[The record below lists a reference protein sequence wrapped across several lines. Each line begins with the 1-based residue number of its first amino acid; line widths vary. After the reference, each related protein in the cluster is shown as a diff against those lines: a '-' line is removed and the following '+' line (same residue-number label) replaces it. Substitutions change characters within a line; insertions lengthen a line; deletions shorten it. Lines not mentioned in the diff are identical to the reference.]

1 MRTALSRLA
10 LGFPLLFSAPAAA
23 ALSEAELSAVA
34 VRPAPD
40 AVIPGEIHFTD
51 DDGRPVALGDLMRD
65 RATLMILA
73 DYSCHA
79 ICGPILAATEATID
93 NSGLVAGRDFNLVVI
108 GIDPA
113 DTRADAAAMKA
124 AQFGDDPALAA
135 AAHFVSGDAAAI
147 ATLSSAIGYHARY
160 DADARRFAHPTD
172 LVVLTPDRHVS
183 RLLSGLSVSGEEL
196 RFALVEAGDGYL
208 GSLIDRAHVLCY
220 GLDPRHGAYD
230 ASVRAALIG
239 GAGAT
244 LAAVGFMA
252 AIAQRRRRR
261 LIGGARG

>member
-1 MRTALSRLA
+1 MKTALSRLA
-10 LGFPLLFSAPAAA
+10 LGFPLLLQAPAAA
-23 ALSEAELSAVA
+23 ALSEAELSTVA
-34 VRPAPD
+34 VRPAPN
-40 AVIPGEIHFTD
+40 ALVPGEIRFTD

-65 RATLMILA
+65 RATLLILA

-79 ICGPILAATEATID
+79 ICGPILAATEATIG
-93 NSGLVAGRDFNLVVI
+93 NSGLVAGRDFNLVVV
-108 GIDPA
+108 GIDPTE
-113 DTRADAAAMKA
+113 TRADAAAMKE

-135 AAHFVSGDAAAI
+135 AAHFVGGDAAAI
-147 ATLSSAIGYHARY
+147 AALSAAIGYHARY

-183 RLLSGLSVSGEEL
+183 RLLPGLGVSGEEL

-208 GSLIDRAHVLCY
+208 GSLIDYAHVLCY
-220 GLDPRHGAYD
+220 GLDPRHGAYN
-230 ASVRAALIG
+230 ASVHAALIG

-244 LAAVGFMA
+244 LSAMGLIA

-261 LIGGARG
+261 LIGGGG

>member
-1 MRTALSRLA
+1 MRIALSRLA
-10 LGFPLLFSAPAAA
+10 LCFTLLQTPAAA
-23 ALSEAELSAVA
+23 ALSEAELSTVA
-34 VRPAPD
+34 VRPA
-40 AVIPGEIHFTD
+40 ANALVPGDIRFTD

-65 RATLMILA
+65 RATLLILA

-79 ICGPILAATEATID
+79 ICGPILAATEATIG
-93 NSGLVAGRDFNLVVI
+93 NSGLVAGRDFNLVVV
-108 GIDPA
+108 GIDPTE
-113 DTRADAAAMKA
+113 TRADAAAMKA

-135 AAHFVSGDAAAI
+135 AAHFIGGDAAAI
-147 ATLSSAIGYHARY
+147 AALSAAIGYHARY

-183 RLLSGLSVSGEEL
+183 RLLPGLGASGEEL

-220 GLDPRHGAYD
+220 GLDPQHGVYNAF
-230 ASVRAALIG
+230 ARVGLIG

-244 LAAVGFMA
+244 LSAVGFMI
-252 AIAQRRRRR
+252 AIVQRRRRR
-261 LIGGARG
+261 LIGGGG